1 MADNRHH
8 ISNRA
13 LHTCMVIA
21 VLVMAAMTSCFQ
33 NTTYYHYH
41 STNVEGW
48 ERFDFLEYQMPPV
61 ATSGYYVEE
70 IGLRTNSQYP
80 FSQITLVVNQC
91 VVSTTNRTPGKY
103 KSDTIVV
110 DVYDQQGHPL
120 GDGVAVRTH
129 VIPFKSLKL
138 QTGDSLSVK
147 IKHDMRQTTLPG
159 VAGVGLKVTRQ
170 YDE

>member
-1 MADNRHH
+1 MAGNRHH
-8 ISNRA
+8 VSNKLSCYA
-13 LHTCMVIA
+13 GIVF
-21 VLVMAAMTSCFQ
+21 LVMAVLTSCYQ

-41 STNVEGW
+41 STNMDGW
-48 ERFDFLEYQMPPV
+48 DRFDFLEYQMPPV
-61 ATSGYYVEE
+61 TLDGYYVEE

-80 FSQITLVVNQC
+80 FRQIILVVNQC
-91 VVSTTNRTPGKY
+91 VVSTTSRMPGKF

-120 GDGVAVRTH
+120 GDGVAVRNH

-147 IKHDMRQTTLPG
+147 IKHDMRQTTLQG
-159 VAGVGLKVTRQ
+159 VAGVGLKITRQ
-170 YDE
+170 YDD